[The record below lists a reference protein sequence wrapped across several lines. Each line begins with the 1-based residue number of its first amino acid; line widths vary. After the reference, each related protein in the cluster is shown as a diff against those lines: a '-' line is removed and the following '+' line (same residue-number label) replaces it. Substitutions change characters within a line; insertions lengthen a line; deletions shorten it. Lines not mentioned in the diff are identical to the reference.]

1 MTDLHSEIEDGEA
14 VLVIKQITV
23 YANGE
28 DIRKGRFI
36 TLTPTNTVWPPKAVE
51 ADSGEKVLGA
61 SMEAISDGK
70 YGPVLVEGIIKMA
83 TGGVFGAGDPV
94 KTDNEGLPVKSLAA
108 NDGLSGGRSY
118 EHSTASGDKVLI
130 FVCPD
135 SHGIGT

>member
-14 VLVIKQITV
+14 VLVVKQITV
-23 YANGE
+23 YADGE

-36 TLTPTNTVWPPKAVE
+36 TIKATNTVWPPKAVE
-51 ADSGEKVLGA
+51 ADSGEKVHGA
-61 SMEAISDGK
+61 SIEAISDGK
-70 YGPVLVEGIIKMA
+70 YGPVLVEGIMKMA
-83 TGGVFGAGDPV
+83 TGGVFDAGAPV
-94 KTDNEGLPVKSLAA
+94 KTDNEGLPVNALAA

-135 SHGIGT
+135 PHGIGS